1 MVDKDGV
8 ELAAIQRL
16 NQKLGE
22 QAKVKD
28 LEIQIHSCPTGLKVE
43 G

>member
-22 QAKVKD
+22 QAKMKD
-28 LEIQIHSCPTGLKVE
+28 LEIQILNERIQNIG
-43 G
+43 